1 MFQQFLHISVDKLKG
16 RMTALTFEPIKRVDV
31 TLVLQHDLLN
41 GPLPPLVD
49 LGGLLS
55 LLVVADHDGRVGEHL
70 PEPESFL
77 LTRLFI
83 LHV

>member
-1 MFQQFLHISVDKLKG
+1 MRTYRTVTSIPPNNVPAIPAQNSVDKLKG

-49 LGGLLS
+49 LSSLLS
-55 LLVVADHDGRVGEHL
+55 LFMVADHDG
-70 PEPESFL
+70 
-77 LTRLFI
+77 
-83 LHV
+83 

>member
-1 MFQQFLHISVDKLKG
+1 MFQQFLHISVEKLKG

-41 GPLPPLVD
+41 CPLPPLVD

-55 LLVVADHDGRVGEHL
+55 LLIVADHDG
-70 PEPESFL
+70 
-77 LTRLFI
+77 
-83 LHV
+83 